1 MQNINSDLRKKY
13 IYRTIYGVI
22 MLILMYKSIMH
33 FKNLEAYKSKG
44 FLLISVVLVGLMII
58 SMITLT
64 KFNSKSIEKQF
75 LVVGLIWGMAFIFIN
90 PPYLVPDESVHIYR
104 AYDIAKGRLFFKGS
118 ENNMMLPVG
127 VKKYDKQLWDIIN
140 NGKGSKNYI
149 QNINTPLEK
158 DNLIKYDADAT
169 AAYNTIAYI
178 PQSIG
183 MFIGDLLNLSS
194 YFIIIL
200 GRISNFLTWLAL
212 CYLALK
218 YIPIKKDLLFLLMCI
233 PMGMQQAASTSPDA
247 LLNSSSFLLIAYI
260 LYLKFEKEK
269 VDYKDVGI
277 IILLT
282 IIIGSIKLPYI
293 AIGGILI
300 LIPNNKMKF
309 KSFGKI
315 MLIIL
320 IAFSSLAVKSGWEKI
335 SAPKIENSV
344 VMEDS
349 SSQKNNV
356 EEKKEVISL
365 AGTAKNIL
373 KEPGLFI
380 NKIIYTF
387 KQDRDFYK
395 ASFTAYFGWFKV
407 LAPNWTI
414 NLILLMLF
422 IFAIKGDEKFK
433 FKIFDKIILILMSI
447 GMYAALCG
455 VSLQWKQVPVHQVD
469 VLDGIQGRYFFPFII
484 GIYFVFQNTKL
495 KLKLNEFWLNSYR
508 NIYLC
513 WTLMFS
519 LAMMF
524 QTYF

>member
-1 MQNINSDLRKKY
+1 
-13 IYRTIYGVI
+13 

-118 ENNMMLPVG
+118 ENSMMLPVG

-158 DNLIKYDADAT
+158 DTLMEYDAHT
-169 AAYNTIAYI
+169 TSAYTTIAYI

-183 MFIGDLLNLSS
+183 MFIGDLLNLNSH
-194 YFIIIL
+194 FIITL

-218 YIPIKKDLLFLLMCI
+218 YIPIKKELLFLLMCI
-233 PMGMQQAASTSPDA
+233 PIGMQQAASISPDA

-269 VDYKDVGI
+269 VEYKDAGI

-300 LIPNNKMKF
+300 LIPNNKIKF
-309 KSFGKI
+309 KYFGKI
-315 MLIIL
+315 IL
-320 IAFSSLAVKSGWEKI
+320 ISLIVISSLAVKSGWEKL

-344 VMEDS
+344 IAEDNA
-349 SSQKNNV
+349 SQKNNG
-356 EEKKEVISL
+356 EETKKEKKEEISL
-365 AGTAKNIL
+365 VGTAKNIL

-380 NKIIYTF
+380 DKVIYTF
-387 KQDRDFYK
+387 KKNRVFYNDT
-395 ASFTAYFGWFKV
+395 FTVNMGWFKV
-407 LAPNWTI
+407 MPPNWTVH
-414 NLILLMLF
+414 LILLMLF
-422 IFAIKGDEKFK
+422 VFAIKGDEKFK
-433 FKIFDKIILILMSI
+433 LKKFDKIIFFLLVI
-447 GMYAALCG
+447 GMYVALCG
-455 VSLQWKQVPVHQVD
+455 VSLQWKQKPVNQVD
-469 VLDGIQGRYFFPFII
+469 SFEGIQGRYFYPFII
-484 GIYFVFQNTKL
+484 GMYFVFQNTKL
-495 KLKLNEFWLNSYR
+495 KLKLNEFWVNSYR

-519 LAMMF
+519 LAMIF
-524 QTYF
+524 QRYF

>member
-1 MQNINSDLRKKY
+1 
-13 IYRTIYGVI
+13 
-22 MLILMYKSIMH
+22 
-33 FKNLEAYKSKG
+33 
-44 FLLISVVLVGLMII
+44 
-58 SMITLT
+58 
-64 KFNSKSIEKQF
+64 
-75 LVVGLIWGMAFIFIN
+75 MAFIFIN

-218 YIPIKKDLLFLLMCI
+218 YIPIKTNFLFLLMCI

-356 EEKKEVISL
+356 EEKK
-365 AGTAKNIL
+365 K
-373 KEPGLFI
+373 
-380 NKIIYTF
+380 
-387 KQDRDFYK
+387 
-395 ASFTAYFGWFKV
+395 
-407 LAPNWTI
+407 
-414 NLILLMLF
+414 
-422 IFAIKGDEKFK
+422 
-433 FKIFDKIILILMSI
+433 
-447 GMYAALCG
+447 
-455 VSLQWKQVPVHQVD
+455 
-469 VLDGIQGRYFFPFII
+469 
-484 GIYFVFQNTKL
+484 
-495 KLKLNEFWLNSYR
+495 
-508 NIYLC
+508 
-513 WTLMFS
+513 
-519 LAMMF
+519 
-524 QTYF
+524 